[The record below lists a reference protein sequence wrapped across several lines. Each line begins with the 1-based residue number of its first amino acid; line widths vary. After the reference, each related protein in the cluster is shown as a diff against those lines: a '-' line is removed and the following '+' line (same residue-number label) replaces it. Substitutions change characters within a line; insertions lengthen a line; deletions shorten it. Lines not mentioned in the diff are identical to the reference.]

1 MTLKLQVARAWF
13 VHFYTALGLIA
24 AFAAFQALIAGNARS
39 VFLWLGAAL
48 VLDATDGPLARRWQV
63 TRWLPTFSGRKLDD
77 IVDYINYT
85 LIPVLFAYQFQLL
98 TGLSGVVLPLVL
110 LASVYGFCQQE
121 AKTEDGYFTGFPN
134 YWNLV
139 IFYLY
144 LLGAPSAVSAAV
156 LACFALLV
164 FIPIKYL
171 TWKSPVLRRMTFSLS
186 MAWGVSLVGLLIWFQ
201 AAPLWAVW
209 LSLLYPA
216 YHLGASFYLA
226 LRRG

>member
-1 MTLKLQVARAWF
+1 MTLNLQVARAWF

-48 VLDATDGPLARRWQV
+48 VLDATDGPLARRWEV

-98 TGLSGVVLPLVL
+98 TGLTGVVLPLVL

-171 TWKSPVLRRMTFSLS
+171 TWKSPVLRRLTFSLS
-186 MAWGVSLVGLLIWFQ
+186 LAWGVSLVGLLIWFQ

>member
-1 MTLKLQVARAWF
+1 MTLNLQVARAWF
-13 VHFYTALGLIA
+13 VHFYTALGLIT

-216 YHLGASFYLA
+216 YHLSASFYLA